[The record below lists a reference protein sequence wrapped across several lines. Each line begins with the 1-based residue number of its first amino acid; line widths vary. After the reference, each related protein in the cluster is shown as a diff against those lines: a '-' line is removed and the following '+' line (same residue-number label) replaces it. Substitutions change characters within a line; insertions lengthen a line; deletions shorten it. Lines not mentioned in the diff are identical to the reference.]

1 MSPATCVDRSEWHE
15 VRARCDVLSS
25 ADASA
30 NDDTA
35 ASPVGQSRS
44 RRRSVSAALTVLAL
58 GVWTLVALQLVTRV
72 HLGIPLDFQVYR
84 DGALNMVHRG
94 NTYHTR
100 FTWAHLY
107 FTYPPFALLLLSA
120 LVVASPITALA
131 AWWLLSVIALV
142 TLIALCLREL
152 TTLRRYDLWLVVG
165 AIGGASCLFLQPLRS
180 NMNFGQINFFLML
193 AIAYDVIRVHNR
205 SQGMLTGLAAAV
217 KLTPL
222 VYAFYFVVSRAR
234 ASAWRAAGVFIA
246 AGFVGWLVL
255 PRDSV
260 TFWLHQAFSPERKG
274 NPANP
279 MNQSWFGFAGHVF
292 ASTPAWR
299 DVAWIVLCGV
309 TLWFGLSLARRCIAQ
324 SRPVDALLALAL
336 TEVLVSPISWAHHWS
351 WVVLIPLVLAV
362 RWRDHPLV
370 AVWMVVVLAVC
381 VMAPYRWY
389 RFSWCS
395 HGLVYDVLGYS
406 LVLSGA
412 ALLTAMFVA
421 ERRSGRTSLH
431 DSVDTTLA
439 DDTTCV

>member
-1 MSPATCVDRSEWHE
+1 
-15 VRARCDVLSS
+15 VLSS

-30 NDDTA
+30 DTA
-35 ASPVGQSRS
+35 ANPFGWSPFQ
-44 RRRSVSAALTVLAL
+44 RRSVRAVLTVIAL
-58 GVWTLVALQLVTRV
+58 GLWALVALQLVTRV

-120 LVVASPITALA
+120 LVVSSPIAALA
-131 AWWLLSVIALV
+131 TWWLLSVLALV
-142 TLIALCLREL
+142 TVIALCLREL
-152 TTLRRYDLWLVVG
+152 TALRRYNLWLVAAAV
-165 AIGGASCLFLQPLRS
+165 GGASCLYLQPLRS

-193 AIAYDVIRVHNR
+193 AVAYDLIRVRNR
-205 SQGMLTGLAAAV
+205 SRGILTGLAAAI

-222 VYAFYFVVSRAR
+222 LYAFYFLLSRAR
-234 ASAWRAAGVFIA
+234 ASAGRAGGVFVVAGV
-246 AGFVGWLVL
+246 VGWLVL

-260 TFWLHQAFSPERKG
+260 TFWFHQAFSPERKG

-279 MNQSWFGFAGHVF
+279 LNQSWFGFAGHVF
-292 ASTPAWR
+292 ASSSAWR
-299 DVAWIVLCGV
+299 DVAWVVLCAI
-309 TLWFGLSLARRCIAQ
+309 TLWFGLSLARRFIAQ

-351 WVVLIPLVLAV
+351 WVVLIPLVLAA
-362 RWRDHPLV
+362 RWRERPLV

-381 VMAPYRWY
+381 VVAPYRWY
-389 RFSWCS
+389 HLSWCS

-412 ALLTAMFVA
+412 ALPTAMFIA
-421 ERRSGRTSLH
+421 ERRGGRASLH
-431 DSVDTTLA
+431 DCLDATLN
-439 DDTTCV
+439 DDTAFA

>member
-1 MSPATCVDRSEWHE
+1 M
-15 VRARCDVLSS
+15 LSS

-30 NDDTA
+30 DTA
-35 ASPVGQSRS
+35 VNPFGQSLFQ
-44 RRRSVSAALTVLAL
+44 RRSVRAVLTVIAL

-100 FTWAHLY
+100 YTWAHLY

-120 LVVASPITALA
+120 LVVASPIATLA
-131 AWWLLSVIALV
+131 AWWLFSVLALV
-142 TLIALCLREL
+142 TVIALCLREL
-152 TTLRRYDLWLVVG
+152 TALRRYNLWLVAA
-165 AIGGASCLFLQPLRS
+165 AIGGASCLCLQPLRS

-193 AIAYDVIRVHNR
+193 AVAYDLIRVRNR
-205 SQGMLTGLAAAV
+205 SRGVLTGLAAAI

-222 VYAFYFVVSRAR
+222 IYAVYFVLSRAR
-234 ASAWRAAGVFIA
+234 ASAWRAGGVFVVAGV
-246 AGFVGWLVL
+246 VGWLVL

-279 MNQSWFGFAGHVF
+279 LNQSWFGFAEHVL
-292 ASTPAWR
+292 ASSPAWR
-299 DVAWIVLCGV
+299 DVAWVVLSAV
-309 TLWFGLSLARRCIAQ
+309 TLWFGLSLARHFIAR
-324 SRPVDALLALAL
+324 SRPVDALLVLAL

-351 WVVLIPLVLAV
+351 WVVLIPQVLAA
-362 RWRDHPLV
+362 RWRERPLV

-389 RFSWCS
+389 HFSWCS

-412 ALLTAMFVA
+412 ALLTAMFIA

-439 DDTTCV
+439 ADTAFA